1 MYERQ
6 KEFPDSPLFNMYPL
20 LMKLYD
26 WVDMKKMSE
35 TIIKTA
41 QVHPACFSV
50 IEEHNGVP
58 FQKYIPDLITDVKI
72 EKISDAEF
80 QSMINTFVQPFK
92 PDDAPFRFR
101 LFETEKAK
109 YFFFDTYHVFC
120 DAFAKAIFLYDLD
133 KVYAGKELERDGWFS
148 YLEER
153 ERAKNLPHY
162 QESRLYYE
170 NLYGNTEWSRYP
182 KIDFSD
188 ERENTQGLL
197 FREVDFCQSDLE
209 ILKNYHLTYNEF
221 FSAISLLSTAIFNN
235 SENVIN
241 TWTYKGRWK
250 KSHHNIVGNMILDMP
265 VALNLQNLTVNQI
278 FESVREQLKGSLL
291 HRDYSY
297 TMLDEKILRDDILCF
312 IYHGNLYDVP
322 AKINL
327 FESMVIDFNDFS
339 KGSGTSDNIIDVELR
354 QDDDKLLFL
363 TDYAANKYK
372 PETIEKF
379 ADIFLDLTNKLL
391 KLMNENK
398 CASEVL
404 F

>member
-1 MYERQ
+1 MLFMIK
-6 KEFPDSPLFNMYPL
+6 KEL
-20 LMKLYD
+20 LSTLKD
-26 WVDMKKMSE
+26 P
-35 TIIKTA
+35 KT
-41 QVHPACFSV
+41 
-50 IEEHNGVP
+50 
-58 FQKYIPDLITDVKI
+58 
-72 EKISDAEF
+72 
-80 QSMINTFVQPFK
+80 
-92 PDDAPFRFR
+92 
-101 LFETEKAK
+101 
-109 YFFFDTYHVFC
+109 
-120 DAFAKAIFLYDLD
+120 KAILVVPVFMQSIIFGYVATYDLD

-153 ERAKNLPHY
+153 EQAKNLPHY

-297 TMLDEKILRDDILCF
+297 TLLDEKILEDDILCF

-327 FESMVIDFNDFS
+327 FESMVLDFNDFS
-339 KGSGTSDNIIDVELR
+339 KGSGASDNIIDVELR

-372 PETIEKF
+372 HETIEKF
-379 ADIFLDLTNKLL
+379 ADIFLDYTNKLL